1 MSSFYNIIDMEALY
15 PDIRVI
21 IENIEELDTEDQN
34 KDYFKVI
41 LGEQSLVSETISLT
55 TAKLN
60 PIQAFG
66 MI

>member
-1 MSSFYNIIDMEALY
+1 MEALY